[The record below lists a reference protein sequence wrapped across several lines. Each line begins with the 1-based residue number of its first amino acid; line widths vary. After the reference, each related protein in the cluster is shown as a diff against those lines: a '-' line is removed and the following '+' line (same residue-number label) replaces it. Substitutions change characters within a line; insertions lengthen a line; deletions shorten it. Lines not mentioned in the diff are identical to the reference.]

1 MPKIASQGERTRRAV
16 AACRE
21 LLDTADWLRER
32 VRRHLEWL
40 ELTMMEY
47 RVLETL
53 QHDGPQHQ
61 KAISQKLR
69 SSEHGVALSIKRL
82 ENKGWVEREQATL
95 PASASWAEKA
105 GPRAT
110 GHKILL
116 VHLTPEGKKL
126 IAYVFPKYAKLVKG
140 EMQALE
146 GREQLNLSRLCRKLR
161 GGEAHGQGAV
171 RRRVS

>member
-82 ENKGWVEREQATL
+82 EKKGWVEREQATL

-161 GGEAHGQGAV
+161 RGEAHGQEAV
-171 RRRVS
+171 RRRVH